1 MNAFKDFNI
10 KPTIKSFVGD
20 KIKMS
25 KILNKPVKV
34 LAFKEDVSKYPEK
47 GNGKCLHL
55 QIDIAG
61 SLHIVFTGSTVLM
74 NMIKQVPSEK
84 FPFDTIIIEENES
97 YQFT

>member
-10 KPTIKSFVGD
+10 KPTIKNLAGD

-25 KILNKPVKV
+25 KVLNKPIKV
-34 LAFKEDVSKYPEK
+34 LAFKEDIWKYPEK

-55 QIDIAG
+55 QINIAG

-74 NMIKQVPSEK
+74 NMIKQVPADG
-84 FPFDTIIIEENES
+84 FPFDTIIVEENES